1 MAEGLLHL
9 DHVTA
14 GYGPTVIVEEISFDL
29 EAGDTLALLGRNGVG
44 KSTLLRTIMGHTR
57 LHAGSARLG
66 ATALDR
72 LPAFRRSALG
82 IGYVPQERDIFRS
95 LSVEENLTV
104 AQRPGPW
111 TVERI
116 YELFPN
122 LAARRANNGLHLSG
136 GEQQMLSIG
145 RALVG
150 NPRLLL
156 LDEPLEGLAPV
167 VIEQI
172 LQALYTVRQGG
183 ELAIILVEQYARLAL
198 QFASRAMVLDRG
210 RVVHHGPAA
219 TLAGDEALMGRYL
232 GVMG

>member
-1 MAEGLLHL
+1 MADRLLRL
-9 DHVTA
+9 DRVTA
-14 GYGPTVIVEEISFDL
+14 GYGPTVVVEDVSLAL
-29 EAGDTLALLGRNGVG
+29 EAGETLALLGRNGVG
-44 KSTLLRTIMGHTR
+44 KSTLMRTIMGHTR
-57 LHAGSARLG
+57 LHGGSAH
-66 ATALDR
+66 LDGVAIER

-104 AQRPGPW
+104 AQRPGRW
-111 TVERI
+111 TVEAV
-116 YELFPN
+116 YGLFPN

-172 LQALYTVRQGG
+172 LKALYAVRQGG
-183 ELAIILVEQYARLAL
+183 ELTVVLVEQYARLAL
-198 QFASRAMVLDRG
+198 QFASRAVVLDRG
-210 RVVHHGPAA
+210 RMVFDGAAA
-219 TLAGDEALMGRYL
+219 TLAGDAALMGRYL